1 MCYHCELCENKHKNA
16 SVSICSEHL
25 SGKIAPKFILN
36 SLNFKAQTLFANH
49 KPFKFQIQQP
59 LQNVCKL
66 KSPLKPQNSAFSQ
79 KLLTFGVFVL

>member
-36 SLNFKAQTLFANH
+36 SLNFKAQTLLANH
-49 KPFKFQIQQP
+49 KPFKFQI
-59 LQNVCKL
+59 
-66 KSPLKPQNSAFSQ
+66 
-79 KLLTFGVFVL
+79 